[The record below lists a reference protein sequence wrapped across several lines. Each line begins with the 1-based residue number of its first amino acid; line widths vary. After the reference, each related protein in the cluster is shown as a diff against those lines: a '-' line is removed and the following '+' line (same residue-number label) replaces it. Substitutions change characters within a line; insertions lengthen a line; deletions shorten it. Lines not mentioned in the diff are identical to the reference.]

1 MASMTDECH
10 SMAEEG
16 RAVAV
21 ADEHNEA
28 GSPAPLDTEKNAG
41 AAPPPPAPL
50 PPQPTEK
57 TPAQAEKGVDAPTEP
72 CRTARAQENMEF
84 GAGIAAF
91 GASMMVAW
99 YFLSPDARGSHNLR
113 YIIPMLLA
121 FACFTSGAC
130 LMLLSMNILELPE
143 SIVANVQVMASKCL
157 SWLCSILPVV
167 TLLSPLVL
175 SGYKIYRYIGL
186 TLLVIVTAPI
196 ALLRWYIGRKAEGSG
211 VLAALNEHREQL
223 ESAFKFISAISNS
236 ASGGLVALVV
246 NYNVTGSSGHTKGTV
261 LAAIFFMFTTA
272 VWGILSMEI
281 RAKVLEI
288 KSAGLRGLIIHVLW
302 LAIIFML
309 LSLACAV
316 FTEVFA
322 IVEFWIFAA
331 FAPWAFAS
339 AIYLFL
345 ENCIH
350 QSRVPRDKTAN
361 ASLELEVQLNLK
373 AERGIKI
380 TMWSFMAI
388 IGIFGGYL
396 HGHDKIVSL
405 KACIILFTSAF
416 MSGFALTLLTIR
428 PNLTS
433 NSLAAA
439 TKALDCT
446 AVVTFIAAIFAN
458 IVAMVLEVL

>member
-1 MASMTDECH
+1 MTDEYH

-21 ADEHNEA
+21 ADEHNKA
-28 GSPAPLDTEKNAG
+28 GGSPAPLETEKKAG

-50 PPQPTEK
+50 PLRPTQK
-57 TPAQAEKGVDAPTEP
+57 TPTQAEKGVDAPTEP
-72 CRTARAQENMEF
+72 CRTVRTQENMEF

-130 LMLLSMNILELPE
+130 LMLLRYN
-143 SIVANVQVMASKCL
+143 
-157 SWLCSILPVV
+157 
-167 TLLSPLVL
+167 
-175 SGYKIYRYIGL
+175 IYRYIGL

-223 ESAFKFISAISNS
+223 ESAYKFISAISNS
-236 ASGGLVALVV
+236 ASGALVALVV
-246 NYNVTGSSGHTKGTV
+246 NYNVTGGSGHTKGAV

-288 KSAGLRGLIIHVLW
+288 KSAGLRGLIIQVLW

-331 FAPWAFAS
+331 FTPWAFAS

-350 QSRVPRDKTAN
+350 QSRVARDKTVN
-361 ASLELEVQLNLK
+361 VSLELEVQLNLK
-373 AERGIKI
+373 AERGIKV

-396 HGHDKIVSL
+396 HSHDKIVSL
-405 KACIILFTSAF
+405 KACIVLFTSAF

-439 TKALDCT
+439 TKALDWT
-446 AVVTFIAAIFAN
+446 AVVTFIAAIFAI

>member
-1 MASMTDECH
+1 MTDERH

-16 RAVAV
+16 RAAAV
-21 ADEHNEA
+21 GTNEA
-28 GSPAPLDTEKNAG
+28 GLPAPLRTEKKAG
-41 AAPPPPAPL
+41 AAPPPAPL
-50 PPQPTEK
+50 PPRPTEK
-57 TPAQAEKGVDAPTEP
+57 AAQAEKGVNAPREP

-99 YFLSPDARGSHNLR
+99 YFLSPDGRGSHNLR
-113 YIIPMLLA
+113 YIIPMLLS
-121 FACFTSGAC
+121 FACFTSGLC

-143 SIVANVQVMASKCL
+143 SVVADVQDMASKCL

-175 SGYKIYRYIGL
+175 SGYKIYRYVGL

-196 ALLRWYIGRKAEGSG
+196 ALLRWYIGRKAEGG
-211 VLAALNEHREQL
+211 GIQAALSEHREQL
-223 ESAFKFISAISNS
+223 EDAFKFISAISNS
-236 ASGGLVALVV
+236 ASAGLVALVV
-246 NYNVTGSSGHTKGTV
+246 NYNVTGGSGCNKGAI
-261 LAAIFFMFTTA
+261 LAVIFFMFTTA
-272 VWGILSMEI
+272 VWGLLSMEI

-288 KSAGLRGLIIHVLW
+288 KSTRLQGFIIQALW

-331 FAPWAFAS
+331 FTPWVFAS

-350 QSRVPRDKTAN
+350 QSVPRDKTAN
-361 ASLELEVQLNLK
+361 VSLELEVQLNLK
-373 AERGIKI
+373 AERGIKV

-388 IGIFGGYL
+388 IGIFGGFL
-396 HGHDKIVSL
+396 HGHDKIESL
-405 KACIILFTSAF
+405 KACIVLFTSAF
-416 MSGFALTLLTIR
+416 MSGFALTLVTIR

-433 NSLAAA
+433 TSLAAA
-439 TKALDCT
+439 TKALDWT
-446 AVVTFIAAIFAN
+446 AVATFVAAIFAI
-458 IVAMVLEVL
+458 IVAMILEVL

>member
-1 MASMTDECH
+1 MTDECH

-130 LMLLSMNILELPE
+130 LMLLR
-143 SIVANVQVMASKCL
+143 
-157 SWLCSILPVV
+157 
-167 TLLSPLVL
+167 
-175 SGYKIYRYIGL
+175 YKIYRYIGL